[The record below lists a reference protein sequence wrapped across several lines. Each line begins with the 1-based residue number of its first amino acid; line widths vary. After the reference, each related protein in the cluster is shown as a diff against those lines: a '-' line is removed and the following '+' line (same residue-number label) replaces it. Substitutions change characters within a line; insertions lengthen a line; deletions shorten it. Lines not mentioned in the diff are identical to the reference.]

1 MEATKNAWFKKS
13 CHVKGTT
20 KHFLPGKIVK
30 MKTKWKSEFKM
41 AKNVV
46 WQSYQINDE
55 DGANITN
62 FKKRRRN
69 TVQKRL

>member
-1 MEATKNAWFKKS
+1 
-13 CHVKGTT
+13 
-20 KHFLPGKIVK
+20 
-30 MKTKWKSEFKM
+30 M

-69 TVQKRL
+69 TLQKRLWFVSSCVGKT